1 MSTLGIEAPVGS
13 LFRYARWSL
22 YLTVAALPLY
32 TVRWHYGPVPTTL
45 LETLIVVTV
54 ALYVV
59 ARWRVGARR
68 PIPTPFDIPILA
80 LLAAGAVAV
89 FVAGDH
95 RGALGL
101 YRAYFLEP
109 IALFYV
115 AVDLVRR
122 DEDMRRLLY
131 AFAAGSSA
139 FAILNLA
146 VFFQA
151 LRAHAVLVGA
161 APNALYGDANY
172 VAMYF
177 EPAFAFAA
185 ATLMLGRTTAMRIV
199 GAAWLA
205 ITGTALVLTFSKGS
219 YLALFALV
227 ALVVVT
233 VPRWRVGVVAAIG
246 VGMII
251 ATQVPLMMARI
262 VTVSSSVDGRLQVF
276 NNAFEA
282 IRQSP
287 LLGVGLAGY
296 SFEFRGAMSEI
307 YPHNLWLT
315 FWVEVGIVG
324 LAAFAVVFFVVQWR
338 GWRLWPHT
346 EGFWRVATWGSLA
359 ALLLWF
365 FHGLVDSPYWKN
377 DMSIEFWILVATVLV
392 AERAMRLAGAP
403 AEVRRLEQREV
414 MGVPVVADSP
424 VA

>member
-45 LETLIVVTV
+45 LETMIVVTV

-59 ARWRVGARR
+59 ARWRIGARR
-68 PIPTPFDIPILA
+68 PVATPFDIPILA

-89 FVAGDH
+89 LVAGDH

-115 AVDLVRR
+115 AVDLLRR

-172 VAMYF
+172 VAMYL

-185 ATLMLGRTTAMRIV
+185 ATLMLGRATTMRIV
-199 GAAWLA
+199 GAVWLA
-205 ITGTALVLTFSKGS
+205 ITGTALMLTFSKGS

-246 VGMII
+246 VGLII

-324 LAAFAVVFFVVQWR
+324 LTAFAVVFFVVQWR
-338 GWRLWPHT
+338 GWRLWPRT

-365 FHGLVDSPYWKN
+365 FPGLVDSPYWKN
-377 DMSIEFWILVATVLV
+377 DMSVEFWVLAATVLV
-392 AERAMRLAGAP
+392 AERAMRLARAP